1 MAEEFNWRETY
12 KDFNKDLEAKILEA
26 NNDQSLVKWSKLL
39 PELMGAEVFIA
50 GQFGDV
56 MVNEKGEKMMN
67 LLMLQ
72 KGTQTVVPF
81 FTSPERMSVLISPT
95 NTSFD
100 VMKMNL
106 TRFMQSAGRPVV
118 LNPMSSYSRAFSPF
132 EMKILVA
139 ENQDKKPPY
148 EQDIN
153 AVTDVTEEKGEP
165 YLG

>member
-1 MAEEFNWRETY
+1 MIDETNWRETY
-12 KDFNKDLEAKILEA
+12 KDINKDLEAKILEA

-39 PELMGAEVFIA
+39 PELMGADVFIA
-50 GQFGDV
+50 GQFGDM

-72 KGTQTVVPF
+72 KGTQTIVPF
-81 FTSPERMSVLISPT
+81 FTSPERMSVLISPE

-139 ENQDKKPPY
+139 ENQDKKPPI
-148 EQDIN
+148 EQDGN
-153 AVTDVTEEKGEP
+153 PVTDIKEEKGEP

>member
-1 MAEEFNWRETY
+1 MIDETNWRETY
-12 KDFNKDLEAKILEA
+12 KDINKDLEAKILEA
-26 NNDQSLVKWSKLL
+26 NNDSSLVKWSKLL

-56 MVNEKGEKMMN
+56 MVNENGEKMMN

-72 KGTQTVVPF
+72 KGTQTIVPF
-81 FTSPERMSVLISPT
+81 FTSPERMSVLISPQ

-139 ENQDKKPPY
+139 ENQDKKPPL
-148 EQDIN
+148 EDDAN
-153 AVTDVTEEKGEP
+153 PVTEPTAEKDEA
-165 YLG
+165 